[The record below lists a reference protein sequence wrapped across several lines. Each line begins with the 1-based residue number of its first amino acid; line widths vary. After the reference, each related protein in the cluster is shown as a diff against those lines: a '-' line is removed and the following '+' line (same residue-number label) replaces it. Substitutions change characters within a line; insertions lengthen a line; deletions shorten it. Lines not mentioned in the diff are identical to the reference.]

1 LSPLTHVWKKDT
13 VFLFEGWETMTFSSS
28 MECSNFH
35 SDSKGTFKG
44 ELLRTFS
51 DILEETE
58 LLMENTKIFCS
69 QLNINW
75 IFKVSKVWYILGDRW
90 SNSELYHTKSKL

>member
-1 LSPLTHVWKKDT
+1 MREKPEIALSPLTHVWKKDT

-28 MECSNFH
+28 MECPNFH

-58 LLMENTKIFCS
+58 LLMEET
-69 QLNINW
+69 
-75 IFKVSKVWYILGDRW
+75 
-90 SNSELYHTKSKL
+90 